1 MIFLVHK
8 LLFLNHSS
16 ANQCVFALALSTVC
30 PFVWL
35 SVQLSDRLCVCLLS
49 WLPVPLCTSSFVFVC
64 MPTITLAALICLPAC
79 LPLCLACNCMCTRQ
93 ISINFMLIICRFMI
107 LAYGPKK
114 KKKRFFFREINFVET
129 LSLLP
134 ESGNCS
140 FVCQFYCW
148 QKSQD
153 EVALSIFACPFI

>member
-35 SVQLSDRLCVCLLS
+35 SVQLSDLLCVCLLS

-79 LPLCLACNCMCTRQ
+79 LPLCSACNCMCTRQ

-114 KKKRFFFREINFVET
+114 KKKGFSSERLT
-129 LSLLP
+129 LSKHYPFYLNPETVLL
-134 ESGNCS
+134 CAS
-140 FVCQFYCW
+140 FTAD
-148 QKSQD
+148 KNHRMR
-153 EVALSIFACPFI
+153 